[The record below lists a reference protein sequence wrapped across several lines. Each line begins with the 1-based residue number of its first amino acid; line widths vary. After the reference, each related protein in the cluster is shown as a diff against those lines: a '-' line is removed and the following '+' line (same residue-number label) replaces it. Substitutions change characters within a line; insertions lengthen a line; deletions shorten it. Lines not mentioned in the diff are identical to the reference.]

1 MTFLRRPLAHPGLID
16 LRAVDAVAT
25 IHPPEE
31 IAHRV
36 HAIDEIA
43 EHGVLLLEHLV
54 LLDQADSL
62 HGEVQLVLI
71 GHG

>member
-1 MTFLRRPLAHPGLID
+1 M
-16 LRAVDAVAT
+16 AT

-31 IAHRV
+31 IAHRFHV
-36 HAIDEIA
+36 IDEIA

-54 LLDQADSL
+54 FRDEADRL
-62 HGEVQLVLI
+62 HGEVELVLI